1 MSRMLFVPCPRPY
14 TNCTSVAEKYVHM
27 PSSNKKKLLISFPE
41 KKKCTAE
48 SGANRKSMLKIFPE
62 TGTGRQQTPYISEEI
77 IRKEINVLLA
87 VGRDAVSEVCQIQ
100 AVFRLTSGL
109 GEGLI
114 MCL

>member
-1 MSRMLFVPCPRPY
+1 M
-14 TNCTSVAEKYVHM
+14 
-27 PSSNKKKLLISFPE
+27 
-41 KKKCTAE
+41 
-48 SGANRKSMLKIFPE
+48 
-62 TGTGRQQTPYISEEI
+62 TPYASEEI